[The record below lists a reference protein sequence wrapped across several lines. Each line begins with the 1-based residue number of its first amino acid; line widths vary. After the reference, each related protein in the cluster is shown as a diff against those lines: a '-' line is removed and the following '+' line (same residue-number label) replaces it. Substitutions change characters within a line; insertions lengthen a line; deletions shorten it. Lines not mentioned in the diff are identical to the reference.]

1 MEKEKLD
8 KTIKAGMEKGLT
20 ADEWYVALITSIAS
34 SLAVIADKLT
44 EKESQEN
51 FNKDSETESM
61 LKADLISRQNCKY
74 RHENGNCLA
83 VGGFCLSVDDEHC
96 QYEAVAETT
105 AKFPDPVRR

>member
-8 KTIKAGMEKGLT
+8 KTIKAGMEQGLP

-51 FNKDSETESM
+51 FNKDSATESM
-61 LKADLISRQNCKY
+61 LKADLIPRQNCKY

-96 QYEAVAETT
+96 QYEAD
-105 AKFPDPVRR
+105 FPGVPKKQI